1 MLRHE
6 GVNRIGFDGAPTLLG
21 NKTHNRIEEFI
32 STALTAR
39 DAQASSA
46 HGARGDRSRVASAW
60 APSQVWRVSLD
71 RPPVAAELGKQD
83 EIGNGERPGVTTEQ
97 QGRFSLT

>member
-1 MLRHE
+1 
-6 GVNRIGFDGAPTLLG
+6 
-21 NKTHNRIEEFI
+21 
-32 STALTAR
+32 
-39 DAQASSA
+39 
-46 HGARGDRSRVASAW
+46 
-60 APSQVWRVSLD
+60 LD